1 MSPMVNRDK
10 KLTVRASD
18 EELAMLQAVAD
29 AAGISSSDVVRMFIR
44 QAHAARFGGETP
56 TKAPAPKPAKSK
68 AGGR

>member
-29 AAGISSSDVVRMFIR
+29 AAGVSSSDVVRMFIR
-44 QAHAARFGGETP
+44 KAHAARFGGETP
-56 TKAPAPKPAKSK
+56 AKSKPAKSK
-68 AGGR
+68 AASR